1 MKSLYADPQTWDP
14 NRFAPP
20 REEGKVPCSL
30 VTFGGGPRI
39 CIGINSAQVEIK
51 AMAAHILPRFDL
63 APGAEEGVQVYFSP
77 AATILGGVP
86 LRILRAEA

>member
-1 MKSLYADPQTWDP
+1 MSRFANPETFDPD
-14 NRFAPP
+14 RFAPP
-20 REEGKVPCSL
+20 REEGKVPYAL

-39 CIGINSAQVEIK
+39 CIGINFAQVEVK

-63 APGAEEGVQVYFSP
+63 APGAKEGVQVYFSP

-86 LRILRAEA
+86 LRIMRAEA